1 MDAFGKTFSWFGLL
15 MALSCVFLPLINN
28 YAVSFKFESIRH
40 AELLNGDLLFSLK
53 FKVLRTRVE
62 CGCWTN
68 DGRGHHYDDCERC
81 DASISEISTTTG
93 SSCGALHVLVRR
105 QSTSRENTF
114 PPTNEFWKSKKNKQR
129 EQKDSEINYCT
140 LVPLFSSNSI
150 NFAMKAHIR
159 EVHVFISHNERKR
172 QSVCKR
178 NSPLIFSLNRI
189 L

>member
-1 MDAFGKTFSWFGLL
+1 M
-15 MALSCVFLPLINN
+15 
-28 YAVSFKFESIRH
+28 
-40 AELLNGDLLFSLK
+40 FSLK
-53 FKVLRTRVE
+53 FEVLRTRVE

-114 PPTNEFWKSKKNKQR
+114 PPTNEFWKSKKNQR

>member
-1 MDAFGKTFSWFGLL
+1 MSSAAVGRTTVV
-15 MALSCVFLPLINN
+15 AIITTIANAVTLP
-28 YAVSFKFESIRH
+28 
-40 AELLNGDLLFSLK
+40 SLK
-53 FKVLRTRVE
+53 SRRRRDLRVAHSMFWSVVSLQVERTRFLLQ
-62 CGCWTN
+62 TN
-68 DGRGHHYDDCERC
+68 SGN
-81 DASISEISTTTG
+81 
-93 SSCGALHVLVRR
+93 L
-105 QSTSRENTF
+105 
-114 PPTNEFWKSKKNKQR
+114 KKTKQR

-159 EVHVFISHNERKR
+159 EVFISHNERKR

>member
-1 MDAFGKTFSWFGLL
+1 MSSAAVGRTTVV
-15 MALSCVFLPLINN
+15 AIITTIANAVTLPSLK
-28 YAVSFKFESIRH
+28 SRRR
-40 AELLNGDLLFSLK
+40 GDLRVAHSMFWSDDYRLLF
-53 FKVLRTRVE
+53 
-62 CGCWTN
+62 
-68 DGRGHHYDDCERC
+68 
-81 DASISEISTTTG
+81 
-93 SSCGALHVLVRR
+93 RR

>member
-1 MDAFGKTFSWFGLL
+1 MFS
-15 MALSCVFLPLINN
+15 P
-28 YAVSFKFESIRH
+28 KFE
-40 AELLNGDLLFSLK
+40 
-53 FKVLRTRVE
+53 VLRTRVE

-68 DGRGHHYDDCERC
+68 DGRGNHYDDGERC
-81 DASISEISTTTG
+81 DASISEMSTTTG

-114 PPTNEFWKSKKNKQR
+114 PPTNEFWKSKKKQR

-140 LVPLFSSNSI
+140 LGPVVFIKQHKLCYEGSYL
-150 NFAMKAHIR
+150 R
-159 EVHVFISHNERKR
+159 HVFISHNERKR